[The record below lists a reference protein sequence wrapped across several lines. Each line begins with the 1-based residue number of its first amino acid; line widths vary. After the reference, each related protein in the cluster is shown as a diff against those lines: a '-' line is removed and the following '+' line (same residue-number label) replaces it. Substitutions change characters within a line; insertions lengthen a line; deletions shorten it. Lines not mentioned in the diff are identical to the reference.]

1 MNRKLILIVAI
12 QALIIVILFWLMVFY
27 GKDEYEA
34 LTQESEEEIEIPNH
48 VSEKAGQTVITV
60 NKETQIQ
67 SDIKTS
73 PLAATGYSE
82 NVLSYGSVL
91 NLAELTNLRTQFLAT
106 ASENVLIQQNLSA
119 SQKEYDRLYA
129 LNQDDKNVADK
140 VVQTALVDLK
150 NNQAKLSANNAATQ
164 NLANTMRQQW
174 GNALTQMATANHS
187 NQLMNQLLSNESVL
201 IQITL
206 PFSAREPEKNSHIQI
221 APTSALSQKIT
232 AYYFAPAPTSNAGL
246 QGKTYFYTA
255 KAPFLRAGMPV
266 KVLDFNQL
274 SKPLAG
280 VIIPNNAVIWHA
292 GKPWVYH
299 KKGETTFTR
308 LPINNDHEMEEGWFY
323 QGQLKA
329 NDEVV
334 TSGAQLLLS
343 EEFKSQITNE
353 NDD

>member
-1 MNRKLILIVAI
+1 MNRKLILVVAI

-48 VSEKAGQTVITV
+48 ISEKAGQTVITV
-60 NKETQIQ
+60 TKETQIQ
-67 SDIKTS
+67 SEIHTS
-73 PLAATGYSE
+73 PLVATSYAE
-82 NVLSYGSVL
+82 NILSYGSVL
-91 NLAELTNLRTQFLAT
+91 NLAELSNLRSQYLAT
-106 ASENVLIQQNLSA
+106 ASENLLIQHNLAA
-119 SQKEYDRLYA
+119 SQKEYARLDA

-140 VVQTALVDLK
+140 VVQTALVEVK
-150 NNQAKLSANNAATQ
+150 NNEAKLTANVTATK

-174 GNALTQMATANHS
+174 GSALTQMATAPAPNA
-187 NQLMNQLLSNESVL
+187 LLNQLLFNESVL

-206 PFSAREPEKNSHIQI
+206 PFSAREPEKNSKIQI
-221 APTSALSQKIT
+221 APTSALSQKIS
-232 AYYFAPAPTSNAGL
+232 ADYFSPAPTSSAAM

-274 SKPLAG
+274 SKPLTG
-280 VIIPNNAVIWHA
+280 VMIPNNAVIWHA

-299 KKGETTFTR
+299 KKNATEFTR

-323 QGQLKA
+323 QGGLKP

>member
-1 MNRKLILIVAI
+1 MHRKLILVVAI

-48 VSEKAGQTVITV
+48 ISEKAGKTVINVT
-60 NKETQIQ
+60 KETQTQ
-67 SDIKTS
+67 SEIHTS
-73 PLAATGYSE
+73 KLVATSFAE
-82 NVLSYGSVL
+82 NILSYGNVL
-91 NLAELTNLRTQFLAT
+91 NLADLTNLRTQYLAT
-106 ASENVLIQQNLSA
+106 ASENLLLQHNLAA
-119 SQKEYDRLYA
+119 SQKEYERLYA

-140 VVQTALVDLK
+140 VVQTALVEVK
-150 NNQAKLSANNAATQ
+150 NNEAKLSANHIATK

-174 GNALTQMATANHS
+174 GSALTQMATAQIPNA
-187 NQLMNQLLSNESVL
+187 LLNQLLANESVL

-206 PFSAREPEKNSHIQI
+206 PFSAREPEKNSNIQI

-232 AYYFAPAPTSNAGL
+232 AYYFAPAPTSSAAM
-246 QGKTYFYTA
+246 QGKTYFYHA

-274 SKPLAG
+274 SKPLTG
-280 VIIPNNAVIWHA
+280 VMIPNNAVIWHA

-299 KKGETTFTR
+299 KKNATEFTR

-323 QGQLKA
+323 QGGLKP